1 MSGRTITRINYRK
14 SSQTYDGTIKLTNE
28 STRKRCS
35 RFKRSNEKAGGRV
48 KDETNYICRYVQVQ
62 ICGASEFLFLGFF
75 SAEDY
80 IQRIFIGLYC
90 HYLSLFFPGHASC
103 SSLCRCVE
111 QQRMAV
117 TCAGR
122 HGACPNGKWAR
133 AHSQKREMK
142 DFESLES
149 SFRSIVVE

>member
-1 MSGRTITRINYRK
+1 MLRIISSGYFLDCTTTI
-14 SSQTYDGTIKLTNE
+14 
-28 STRKRCS
+28 
-35 RFKRSNEKAGGRV
+35 FPFFFF
-48 KDETNYICRYVQVQ
+48 
-62 ICGASEFLFLGFF
+62 FL
-75 SAEDY
+75 
-80 IQRIFIGLYC
+80 
-90 HYLSLFFPGHASC
+90 GHASC

>member
-1 MSGRTITRINYRK
+1 MDIFWIALQLS
-14 SSQTYDGTIKLTNE
+14 
-28 STRKRCS
+28 
-35 RFKRSNEKAGGRV
+35 FPFFFF
-48 KDETNYICRYVQVQ
+48 
-62 ICGASEFLFLGFF
+62 FL
-75 SAEDY
+75 
-80 IQRIFIGLYC
+80 
-90 HYLSLFFPGHASC
+90 GHASC

>member
-1 MSGRTITRINYRK
+1 MWSKRVSIPRLFSVLRIISRGYLLDCTATI
-14 SSQTYDGTIKLTNE
+14 
-28 STRKRCS
+28 
-35 RFKRSNEKAGGRV
+35 FP
-48 KDETNYICRYVQVQ
+48 
-62 ICGASEFLFLGFF
+62 F
-75 SAEDY
+75 
-80 IQRIFIGLYC
+80 
-90 HYLSLFFPGHASC
+90 FFPGHASC